1 MIDPRQVKRE
11 GEWMLAGGGL
21 VFLLFLVGWHLWG
34 ESRNQRLI
42 DSGQCELI
50 QEGLYEPPPRITS
63 LDGRTSSYTPDPYWR
78 KVYRC
83 PGNHIVTRK
92 G

>member
-1 MIDPRQVKRE
+1 MTGPKQMKKEAD
-11 GEWMLAGGGL
+11 WMMAGAGFAFL
-21 VFLLFLVGWHLWG
+21 VFLVWWNWS
-34 ESRNQRLI
+34 ERMNDQALI

-50 QEGLYEPPPRITS
+50 QEGLYEPPPRITTT
-63 LDGRTSSYTPDPYWR
+63 DGRTSSYTPDPYWR
-78 KVYRC
+78 KVYKC